1 MGWRL
6 WPRGGCGFSN
16 DLVYENVSSQWLA
29 SRTSVAPHATPA
41 GSSSS
46 LARGA
51 LVAALP
57 AGALSP
63 AASYVAGLAPGSR
76 RAQAQALVRI
86 SRMLGS
92 DDPRAVAWWKLT
104 PELVDALRAQL
115 VGHGAPATANRVLSA
130 LRGTL
135 RASWRAGL
143 MDAAAYQSARDVR
156 GARGSRLP
164 RGRAV
169 GPEEWR
175 RLFREIAHET
185 TPMRERDMAM
195 VALAYAGGFRRAELV
210 ALDVEDYERDTG
222 RLRVVGKGNKERA
235 VFVLNG
241 ARDALH
247 AWLRV
252 RGSEPGALLLPV
264 DRHGHMLPRRLTEQ
278 TVYDRLRHLAQR
290 AGVASFSPHDCRRS
304 LAGDLLDAGV
314 DLATVQSILG
324 HASPATTARY
334 DRRGERA
341 VREAAERVQVP
352 FTGVG

>member
-1 MGWRL
+1 MTRYRRTHRSKAQDRGIV
-6 WPRGGCGFSN
+6 PRI
-16 DLVYENVSSQWLA
+16 
-29 SRTSVAPHATPA
+29 RT
-41 GSSSS
+41 
-46 LARGA
+46 RA
-51 LVAALP
+51 LVATLP
-57 AGALSP
+57 PGMPSP
-63 AASYVAGLAPGSR
+63 AESYVAGLAPGSR

-86 SRMLGS
+86 ARLLGR

-104 PELVDALRAQL
+104 PELIDTLRAQL
-115 VGHGAPATANRVLSA
+115 ADQGAPATVNRVLSA

-135 RASWRAGL
+135 RAAWRAG
-143 MDAAAYQSARDVR
+143 MMNAASYHAARDVR

-164 RGRAV
+164 RGRAI

-175 RLFREIAHET
+175 RLFREIGHARS
-185 TPMRERDMAM
+185 PMRERDAAL

-210 ALDVEDYERDTG
+210 ALDVTDYHRDSG

-235 VFVLNG
+235 VFLANG

-252 RGSEPGALLLPV
+252 RGREPGPLLLPV
-264 DRHGHMLPRRLTEQ
+264 DRHGRVRPRRLTEQ
-278 TVYDRLRHLAQR
+278 TVYDRLHYLAER
-290 AGVASFSPHDCRRS
+290 AGVAAFSPHDCRRS

-314 DLATVQSILG
+314 DLATVQAVLG

-341 VREAAERVQVP
+341 VRQAAERVQVP
-352 FTGVG
+352 YTGVG

>member
-1 MGWRL
+1 MIKPSKP
-6 WPRGGCGFSN
+6 PRPKAPPRSLVSRAWAGG
-16 DLVYENVSSQWLA
+16 
-29 SRTSVAPHATPA
+29 
-41 GSSSS
+41 
-46 LARGA
+46 

-57 AGALSP
+57 PGTPSP
-63 AASYVAGLAPGSR
+63 AESYVAGLAPGSR

-86 SRMLGS
+86 ACLLGS

-104 PELVDALRAQL
+104 PEVVDAIRAQL
-115 VGHGAPATANRVLSA
+115 VDQGAPATANRVLSA

-135 RASWRAGL
+135 RAAWRAGM
-143 MDAAAYQSARDVR
+143 MDAASYHAARDVR

-175 RLFREIAHET
+175 RLFREIAHERP
-185 TPMRERDMAM
+185 PMRERDTAL

-210 ALDVEDYERDTG
+210 ALDLADYDRESG
-222 RLRVVGKGNKERA
+222 RLRVIGKGNKERA
-235 VFVLNG
+235 VFVSNG

-252 RGSEPGALLLPV
+252 RGPEPGALLLPV
-264 DRHGHMLPRRLTEQ
+264 DRHGHVLARRLTEQ
-278 TVYDRLRHLAQR
+278 TVYDRLRYLAER
-290 AGVASFSPHDCRRS
+290 AGVTAFSPHDCRRS

-314 DLATVQSILG
+314 DLATVQTMLG

-341 VREAAERVQVP
+341 VRQAANRVQVP
-352 FTGVG
+352 YTGL